1 MKVLVSN
8 ILDLVRENG
17 EESVMEYLSDFSCVR
32 DIDGQYKSLNPDIER
47 FIKQNA
53 VSFAQ
58 KKSICFLCGN
68 RRGRWCGPGI
78 LYNCS

>member
-58 KKSICFLCGN
+58 KKKYLFLM
-68 RRGRWCGPGI
+68 W
-78 LYNCS
+78 

>member
-17 EESVMEYLSDFSCVR
+17 EESVTEYLSDFSCVR
-32 DIDGQYKSLNPDIER
+32 DIDGQHKSLNPDIER

-58 KKSICFLCGN
+58 KKYLFLM
-68 RRGRWCGPGI
+68 W
-78 LYNCS
+78 